1 MANFSS
7 SDRAARV
14 IDTSVAISLEA
25 SGIADA
31 VFGLFERPA
40 LMVDIAR
47 DELDG
52 GRGHGVKVREA
63 ISVWE
68 SRGLVSI
75 VRLEES
81 AYDMYEALIAGVAT
95 LDDGEAATIAHAL
108 DIDGIAVLDE
118 ARARN
123 TSIRRFPALPLSSAA
138 GLLLTPALA
147 AGIGTSAVAD
157 ALFAALK
164 HSRMRVPAELQLDV
178 VRLIGDERAAL
189 CNSLPAAVRIA
200 VSRSA

>member
-1 MANFSS
+1 MADFSS
-7 SDRAARV
+7 SDKIARV
-14 IDTSVAISLEA
+14 IDTSVAISIEA

-31 VFGLFERPA
+31 VFGLFDRPA
-40 LMVDIAR
+40 IMVDIAR

-52 GRGHGVKVREA
+52 GSGRGAKVREA

-68 SRGLVSI
+68 TRGLVSI
-75 VRLEES
+75 VGLEEA
-81 AYDMYEALIAGVAT
+81 AYDTYEALITGIAT

-108 DIDGIAVLDE
+108 DIGGIAVLDE

-138 GLLLTPALA
+138 GLLLMPALA
-147 AGIGTSAVAD
+147 KTLGKSAVGD
-157 ALFAALK
+157 ALFAALSL
-164 HSRMRVPAELQLDV
+164 SRMRVPAELQLDV

-189 CNSLPAAVRIA
+189 CNSLPAAVRISVA
-200 VSRSA
+200 RSS